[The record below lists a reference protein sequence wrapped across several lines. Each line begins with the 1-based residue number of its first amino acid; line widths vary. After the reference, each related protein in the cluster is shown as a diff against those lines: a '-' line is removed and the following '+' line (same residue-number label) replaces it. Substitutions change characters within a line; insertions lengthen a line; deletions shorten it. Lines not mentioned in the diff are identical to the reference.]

1 MPNAPPFDIAAVSS
15 GRPTSR
21 HVAVFDV
28 HHRDD
33 GFFSASGSD
42 PASRPDG
49 SETRPRPRCIA

>member
-28 HHRDD
+28 DHRGD
-33 GFFSASGSD
+33 GFFFRD
-42 PASRPDG
+42 RQRPG
-49 SETRPRPRCIA
+49 LPS